1 MMYVLTCGLALHEH
15 WVTCIVNIL
24 PLWFVCI
31 FHSPP
36 LQQGLLFSR
45 GILISWRHLVANFQ
59 HFWWC
64 LCYLSFRQLHVV
76 SSVTTVTPH
85 LTLFSLLYLNIYS
98 LYSPIL
104 LSLAPPNIFQY
115 TPSSLFS
122 FLFLLSPLLF
132 LYGYCKSTSIMVKN
146 DENSAGY

>member
-1 MMYVLTCGLALHEH
+1 MMYVLTCGLAVHEH

-59 HFWWC
+59 HFWCC
-64 LCYLSFRQLHVV
+64 LFAAFLLGNCMHVV
-76 SSVTTVTPH
+76 SSVITVTPH

-98 LYSPIL
+98 LYAPIL
-104 LSLAPPNIFQY
+104 LSLAPPNFFQY
-115 TPSSLFS
+115 THANHSLFLPFSSL
-122 FLFLLSPLLF
+122 SPFVPLWVL
-132 LYGYCKSTSIMVKN
+132 
-146 DENSAGY
+146 